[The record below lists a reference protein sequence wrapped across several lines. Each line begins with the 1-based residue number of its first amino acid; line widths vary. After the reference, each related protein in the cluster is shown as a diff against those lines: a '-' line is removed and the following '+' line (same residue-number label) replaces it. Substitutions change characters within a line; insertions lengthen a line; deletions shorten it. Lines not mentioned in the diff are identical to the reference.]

1 MTVNDQITEAVC
13 LYYEY
18 MSFMQTHI
26 DTLRNRGIM
35 SNWQSHGGYG
45 DPRKSFATKESFMLS
60 QHCAFAGMAD
70 LMSRYTYYVN
80 KLFEIQK
87 SFTWDL
93 SLVVPENDY
102 IGIMT
107 PDTNTMLVLP
117 TCITM
122 DKDGFPLIDH
132 IKYVSDGWVEIALGG
147 LPDNT
152 YVKYHAVTFIVLNNK
167 LIQVDL

>member
-1 MTVNDQITEAVC
+1 MTVNEKIIEAVE

-18 MSFMQTHI
+18 LNFMECHI
-26 DTLRNRGIM
+26 RTLTNRGIM
-35 SNWQSHGGYG
+35 NTFGAHVNYAYNALSN
-45 DPRKSFATKESFMLS
+45 TKESFMLS

-70 LMSRYTYYVN
+70 LMRRYTVYIN

-93 SLVVPENDY
+93 SLVVPENEY

-132 IKYVSDGWVEIALGG
+132 IKHHSDGWVEMALGG

-152 YVKYHAVTFIVLNNK
+152 YVKYNAVTFIVLNNN